1 MPRKLTTK
9 EFIEKAKKIYPQY
22 DYSLVDYKNAQS
34 TVKIICPNCGLKEI
48 KATYILSGRGC
59 SCEKHKYITNKITKP
74 LDKEALEK
82 KFPNFEFDYSTFKG
96 NFSNIKI
103 KCKIC
108 GNFFERNVNNLKNKN
123 QGCPWC
129 SGRAKT
135 TEIIK
140 EQLQE
145 KYKDEMFDFSKVEYL
160 GDERKQQII
169 ICKKCK
175 KEFMA
180 STHDLLSKFGKKC
193 PYCSRTI
200 WKGEEKIKNW
210 LEDNGFFLNKD
221 YFREVKFKNL
231 KGERNMPLRYDF
243 YIPSKNLLIEYNGEQ
258 HYAPR
263 KKFGDEK
270 TFTKRKKYD
279 KIKENY
285 AIENKINL
293 LIIPYWDFDKVE
305 EILNENIKRKCE

>member
-9 EFIEKAKKIYPQY
+9 EFIDKAKKIYPQY

-108 GNFFERNVNNLKNKN
+108 GIFFERNVNNLKSKN

-145 KYKDEMFDFSKVEYL
+145 KYKDELFDFSKVEYL

-180 STHDLLSKFGKKC
+180 STLVIK
-193 PYCSRTI
+193 I
-200 WKGEEKIKNW
+200 W
-210 LEDNGFFLNKD
+210 
-221 YFREVKFKNL
+221 
-231 KGERNMPLRYDF
+231 
-243 YIPSKNLLIEYNGEQ
+243 
-258 HYAPR
+258 
-263 KKFGDEK
+263 
-270 TFTKRKKYD
+270 
-279 KIKENY
+279 
-285 AIENKINL
+285 
-293 LIIPYWDFDKVE
+293 
-305 EILNENIKRKCE
+305 

>member
-74 LDKEALEK
+74 LDKEVLEK

-96 NFSNIKI
+96 NFSNLKI

-108 GNFFERNVNNLKNKN
+108 GNFFERNVNNLKSKN

-145 KYKDEMFDFSKVEYL
+145 KYKDKLFDFSKVEYL

-169 ICKKCK
+169 ICKK
-175 KEFMA
+175 
-180 STHDLLSKFGKKC
+180 
-193 PYCSRTI
+193 
-200 WKGEEKIKNW
+200 
-210 LEDNGFFLNKD
+210 
-221 YFREVKFKNL
+221 
-231 KGERNMPLRYDF
+231 
-243 YIPSKNLLIEYNGEQ
+243 
-258 HYAPR
+258 
-263 KKFGDEK
+263 
-270 TFTKRKKYD
+270 
-279 KIKENY
+279 
-285 AIENKINL
+285 
-293 LIIPYWDFDKVE
+293 
-305 EILNENIKRKCE
+305 